1 MSNTHK
7 LYPPQLKPSFKPIR
21 IRDSDAASAF
31 ECLFVNILSEMEP
44 KKLIEALEEEEWI
57 IAMQEEPNQFER
69 NKQEGIDYE
78 ETFAPVVQLEAIG
91 IFLAYAAYMGI
102 VVYQMDVKSAFLNG
116 KISEEVYVK
125 QLPGFESSEFLE
137 TSLSE
142 LADLISNSPYVYMLG
157 LWYLKGSGFDLKAY
171 SDLDYAGCNLDRK
184 STSGGCQ
191 ILRGKV
197 VCCSAKKQSSMAM
210 SSVEA
215 ECVPIFC
222 DNTSAISISN
232 NLVLHSRTKHIDIRY
247 HFIRDHILKGDIEL
261 HFVPTDLKLANIF
274 TKPLAEASFT
284 RLVAELGNLNVTS
297 KLKDNS
303 QYLIRI
309 FSKRLPT

>member
-1 MSNTHK
+1 MEETVHVTFIEDDEAISQSNTEGDAVNFNENR
-7 LYPPQLKPSFKPIR
+7 SFP
-21 IRDSDAASAF
+21 DDEFF
-31 ECLFVNILSEMEP
+31 EPRSKDIVS
-44 KKLIEALEEEEWI
+44 LEEPPEFTNADNHPTSNEHDHFELGDNI
-57 IAMQEEPNQFER
+57 EPAKIQDTVITEPISDTQSSPSTISPSAEV
-69 NKQEGIDYE
+69 QEGIDYE

-215 ECVPIFC
+215 ECVTAVGC
-222 DNTSAISISN
+222 CAQ
-232 NLVLHSRTKHIDIRY
+232 VL
-247 HFIRDHILKGDIEL
+247 
-261 HFVPTDLKLANIF
+261 
-274 TKPLAEASFT
+274 
-284 RLVAELGNLNVTS
+284 
-297 KLKDNS
+297 
-303 QYLIRI
+303 
-309 FSKRLPT
+309 